1 MTDEVDLAPVLTPL
15 EDIQAGGFSRYD
27 VFRDW
32 VRLMLA
38 ALQRDDDQYL
48 DILDDYDRGRDLDRG
63 DRPADL
69 FTEAFGELQSLM
81 ADTNLDVLGM
91 AYEEF
96 GMGDDTFGQHFTPH
110 HIATRMIEMVASDG
124 DPEPPV
130 TIADPACGSGR
141 TLVLA
146 ARHHDV
152 PTICFGQDKDPLC
165 AQMAALNLC
174 FFNID
179 GVVVCGDTLTLEKL
193 RAWETRGT
201 VVGGEV
207 REVDPTDVAWPEA
220 AFETKS
226 NPAGDHTDAAAE
238 ERLNVDPNGGDLD
251 QSELGAWLD

>member
-1 MTDEVDLAPVLTPL
+1 MDDIDLDPVLTPL
-15 EDIQAGGFSRYD
+15 REIQAGGFGRYD

-96 GMGDDTFGQHFTPH
+96 GMGDDAFGQHFTPH
-110 HIATRMIEMVASDG
+110 HIGVRIVEMLTSDG
-124 DPEPPV
+124 DPEPPI

-141 TLVLA
+141 MLVLA
-146 ARHHDV
+146 ARHHDA

-165 AQMAALNLC
+165 AQMAALNFC

-179 GVVVCGDTLTLEKL
+179 GVVVCGDTLTLEQL

-207 REVDPTDVAWPEA
+207 REVDPADVPWPEA
-220 AFETKS
+220 AFEAGNETDTED
-226 NPAGDHTDAAAE
+226 PAAAAE
-238 ERLNVDPNGGDLD
+238 RVNVEPDGGDLD
-251 QSELGAWLD
+251 QSELGTWLD